1 MKFQT
6 LTTSLCV
13 FALTV
18 VGVAQAPKADDKQT
32 KSAAANKNEMPASTP
47 ANATDRAYVIGTED
61 VVIVN
66 VWHEPEMS
74 RSLTVRPDGKISL
87 PLAGEFQAAGVT
99 AADLED
105 SITKKLTSL
114 IQNPQVTVIVQEI
127 KSKRFN
133 IMGEVNRPGT
143 YPLQSDMTVIDAVA
157 LAGGLRDF
165 AKPKKMYVLRGNSK
179 IPVNYKEVI
188 GGKLGANLKL
198 QTKDT
203 VVVP

>member
-1 MKFQT
+1 MKRNP
-6 LTTSLCV
+6 LIASICV
-13 FALTV
+13 LALNLALF
-18 VGVAQAPKADDKQT
+18 AQAPKQDT
-32 KSAAANKNEMPASTP
+32 KTSQPAPAAKNDAASAS
-47 ANATDRAYVIGTED
+47 NATDRAYVIGTED

-74 RSLTVRPDGKISL
+74 RALTVRPDGKISI
-87 PLAGEFQAAGVT
+87 PLAGEFQAAGET
-99 AADLED
+99 AADLEGA
-105 SITKKLTSL
+105 ITKKLTSL

-143 YPLQSDMTVIDAVA
+143 YPLQPEMTIIDAVA

-188 GGKLGANLKL
+188 GGKLEANLKL
-198 QTKDT
+198 ESKDT

>member
-1 MKFQT
+1 MKRKT
-6 LTTSLCV
+6 LIASICV
-13 FALTV
+13 FALNLALC
-18 VGVAQAPKADDKQT
+18 AQAPKQDT
-32 KSAAANKNEMPASTP
+32 KTAPAASPAKTDAPS
-47 ANATDRAYVIGTED
+47 NATDRAYVIGTED

-105 SITKKLTSL
+105 AITKKLTSL

-143 YPLQSDMTVIDAVA
+143 YPLQPEMTIIDAVA

-165 AKPKKMYVLRGNSK
+165 AKPKKMYVLRGTSK
-179 IPVNYKEVI
+179 IPVNYKDVI
-188 GGKLGANLKL
+188 GGKLESNLKL
-198 QTKDT
+198 ESKDT